1 MGLPYKAAV
10 TPRVKADRPVR
21 EWNRFVIR
29 MQGEKLTV
37 YLNGKC
43 VLFEAQLPPV
53 KKSGPLALQHH
64 GAAMEFGNLYIRE
77 FK

>member
-1 MGLPYKAAV
+1 MRNSAVGLPYKAAV

-37 YLNGKC
+37 YLNGSVFSSK
-43 VLFEAQLPPV
+43 LSFHP
-53 KKSGPLALQHH
+53 
-64 GAAMEFGNLYIRE
+64 
-77 FK
+77 